1 MTIQEQ
7 LNNFKGSQI
16 IGIDTLTTV
25 ELSGGKTNP
34 MQGKVKK
41 LVEGS
46 QVMIFKN
53 GKGYFNMV
61 TRRLK
66 KQMQELRLVTTLQLF
81 DAIEGKQWEPK
92 PRQWGQRVANSPFV
106 SHKENT
112 YLECI
117 FLRPGSVKYFLDGIE
132 IPKDQIIGLKD
143 KVEGD
148 QGGLIDKVIIR
159 TYGLD
164 SIIRV
169 RKSKK
174 EILGPVL
181 IK

>member
-16 IGIDTLTTV
+16 IGIDTLTVV
-25 ELSGGKTNP
+25 ELTGGKSNH

-61 TRRLK
+61 SRRLEQQFK
-66 KQMQELRLVTTLQLF
+66 ELRIRTTIQIF
-81 DAIEGKQWEPK
+81 EAIDGKKWEPG
-92 PRQWGQRVANSPFV
+92 PRQWGERVPNSPFV
-106 SHKENT
+106 SHKDKT

-117 FLRPGSVKYFLDGIE
+117 FLRPGSVKYFLDGVE
-132 IPKDQIIGLKD
+132 IPKDQIIGLKE
-143 KVEGD
+143 KVEGE
-148 QGGLIDKVIIR
+148 QGGLVDKVIIR

-164 SIIRV
+164 SIVRV

-174 EILGPVL
+174 EILGPAL
-181 IK
+181 LK

>member
-1 MTIQEQ
+1 MIIQEQ

-16 IGIDTLTTV
+16 IGIDTLTVV
-25 ELSGGKTNP
+25 ELTGGKANP
-34 MQGKVKK
+34 QQGRVKK

-46 QVMIFKN
+46 KVMVFKS

-66 KQMQELRLVTTLQLF
+66 KQADEMEMTTDRLF
-81 DAIEGKQWEPK
+81 EAISGAGWQPG
-92 PRQWGQRVANSPFV
+92 PRQWGERVSNSPFV
-106 SHKENT
+106 QHKDKT

-117 FLRPGSVKYFLDGIE
+117 FIQGGKPKYFLDGME
-132 IPKDQIIGLKD
+132 IAKEEVIGLKE

-148 QGGLIDKVIIR
+148 QGGLVDKVIVR
-159 TYGLD
+159 TYSLD
-164 SIIRV
+164 SIIKV

-174 EILGPVL
+174 EILGPGL
-181 IK
+181 LK